1 MLRRRSIATVSVIV
15 GALGGCATGPGE
27 HGSSGETPADD
38 QPLDLAIDAL
48 DIVHGALRLTAT
60 MVDGA
65 ADLSVRLGGSC
76 EHREVGGG
84 LSTPSTLVWSLGD
97 SEVAEA
103 IGCGLAVRARLRDRD
118 GSVNKVA
125 NLDVTVDV
133 AAEADNPED
142 GPQLQTFL
150 TSELGLYVVFA
161 PVTRRARLITGD
173 SILEGAW
180 VDSEHGGPAGG
191 DDSRQFVVPWVD
203 FARSVLRRR
212 PLHLD
217 GSSFVTSLS
226 VGGTSLPGEPPE
238 SGPSTQDPAE
248 NATPEE
254 LPEEG

>member
-1 MLRRRSIATVSVIV
+1 MIRRRSLAMVSAIV
-15 GALGGCATGPGE
+15 GALSGCATGPGE
-27 HGSSGETPADD
+27 HGPPGETSVED
-38 QPLDLAIDAL
+38 QPLDMAIDAL

-76 EHREVGGG
+76 DHREVGGG

-103 IGCGLAVRARLRDRD
+103 IGCGLVVRARLRDGDR
-118 GSVNKVA
+118 SVNKVA
-125 NLDVTVDV
+125 QLEVAVDMT
-133 AAEADNPED
+133 AEADNAED

-150 TSELGLYVVFA
+150 MSEFGLQVVFA
-161 PVTRRARLITGD
+161 PVARGARLITGD
-173 SILEGAW
+173 SILEAARAE
-180 VDSEHGGPAGG
+180 SEEVEPAA
-191 DDSRQFVVPWVD
+191 DDDTRQFVVPWID

-212 PLHLD
+212 PLQLD

-226 VGGTSLPGEPPE
+226 VGGTSLQGERPDSHTPPQEPGEIASE
-238 SGPSTQDPAE
+238 D
-248 NATPEE
+248 